1 MYCVPNKRV
10 KFTHEFF
17 RVNTV
22 KNLSNEIKNYSIAQ
36 PLLQHIMINYLN
48 IFYILYIK
56 FELYTVRFRVDNNII
71 IVVIIE
77 LFIIVSDNK
86 QFENK
91 SVQCIG
97 LKNKNEALYTGHNAN
112 KKYNNYLLS
121 NLFKQQDNVRI
132 SLVMN
137 GKLL

>member
-1 MYCVPNKRV
+1 M
-10 KFTHEFF
+10 
-17 RVNTV
+17 
-22 KNLSNEIKNYSIAQ
+22 
-36 PLLQHIMINYLN
+36 
-48 IFYILYIK
+48 
-56 FELYTVRFRVDNNII
+56 
-71 IVVIIE
+71 VIIE

-97 LKNKNEALYTGHNAN
+97 LKNKNEALYTTGHKAN